1 MPSLEPLTWQQYH
14 SLVAQGFVNEE
25 EGLTQELV
33 EELDDNESV
42 EV

>member
-25 EGLTQELV
+25 EGVMQEMA
-33 EELDDNESV
+33 EGFDDNESV

>member
-25 EGLTQELV
+25 GMTQEMV
-33 EELDDNESV
+33 ELDNNESI
-42 EV
+42 EA

>member
-14 SLVAQGFVNEE
+14 CLVAQGFVNEE

-33 EELDDNESV
+33 EEMDDNESV